1 MRALLALAAAVVLLA
16 GCGSRPQPSAD
27 ATTSGAQL
35 EAAAI
40 RTGLIDDPT
49 RADLLGS
56 WALDTDRVCVVPG
69 AKGRLRLGALVDYGE
84 GQGCAASGTA
94 RRSGDRVQMT
104 FGACRFEARFE
115 GDRIVFPAE
124 LPASCDSLCTGRAS
138 LAALT
143 VERLST
149 STAEAETLRT
159 PGGKLLCPTASAN

>member
-1 MRALLALAAAVVLLA
+1 MRTLPALAAVALLA
-16 GCGSRPQPSAD
+16 GCGSRPEASSD
-27 ATTSGAQL
+27 AATSGARL

-49 RADLLGS
+49 RADLVGS
-56 WALDTDRVCVVPG
+56 WALDTDRVCVVAG
-69 AKGRLRLGALVDYGE
+69 AEGLLRLGALVDYGE
-84 GQGCAASGTA
+84 GQGCAASGPA
-94 RRSGDRVQMT
+94 QRSGDRVRVA
-104 FGACRFEARFE
+104 FGTCRFEARFE

-159 PGGKLLCPTASAN
+159 PGGKLLCVPASPN

>member
-1 MRALLALAAAVVLLA
+1 MRMLPALAAVALLA
-16 GCGSRPQPSAD
+16 GCGSRPEASAD
-27 ATTSGAQL
+27 AATSGARL

-49 RADLLGS
+49 RADLVGS

-69 AKGRLRLGALVDYGE
+69 AKGLLRLGALVDYGE

-94 RRSGDRVQMT
+94 QRSGDRVRVAFST
-104 FGACRFEARFE
+104 CRFEARFE

-159 PGGKLLCPTASAN
+159 PGGKLLCATASPN